1 VLSRVLGFRA
11 AMPFR
16 AALPFGVAAR
26 PGGATSP
33 HPLAKP
39 PISAVHLPLPITS
52 ALGDSGPGG
61 AAVLGSLLA
70 VAMGF
75 LLGLAGLAGPV
86 AEAQVP
92 VRPVAGPEQAAG
104 TTFQVEVTVGTDSA
118 SVEDLF
124 GASLVLGYD
133 ASRVSVARDE
143 AGPFLGPDV
152 VYQSD
157 IDEEAGE
164 IGIGVSRKSG
174 DGGTSGSGVVAR
186 VEVAVP
192 DTAQGEALSFDL
204 RDVRLTDAS
213 GESIG
218 AEAQDL
224 EVEMR
229 PAPPIR
235 PVVAGPVTP
244 RDTFRADVTLG
255 TGSAPTENVF
265 GTSFVLRYDPDR
277 MSVVGDEAGPFLGP
291 DVVYQ
296 SNVDSAAGE
305 VGIGVS
311 RKSGSGGASGSGA
324 VAQIEFAVVETVPP
338 GTELPLEVREAS
350 ASDPEE
356 SPLPLSAE
364 EEAVTLKK
372 QGPPIRPTGPSE
384 VPRDS
389 VFSVEV
395 KVGTSSSE
403 AEDLFGASFTLG
415 YDASRVSVVGDEA
428 GPFLGPDVVYQSN
441 VDSAVGEVGIGVSR
455 KSGSGGASGSGVV
468 ARVQVQVP
476 ESAPGEPDLSFDL
489 SEITAR
495 DSEGTPLGLSAEGLD
510 VSIRERPLAAEP
522 DIFSVE
528 AGTTLAVEAP
538 GVLGNDN
545 GSSLTAQVAA
555 DPSEGSLTLDED
567 GSFEYVPDEGFS
579 GTDEFDYEAVRGSE
593 TSRAT
598 ATIEVQDPSVTATEP
613 VDAASDAGSTV
624 EFGETGTSVSFSS
637 TTSGSGDVTVSRF
650 EEPPATTTGIDGN
663 ASEYRVEV
671 SLSGDLSVG
680 EGTEIR
686 FDAGKLDGAS
696 DLSEVTIYTREVPGS
711 GSFSALETTY
721 DEGSDQLVATVSGFS
736 EFAFGS
742 KTEPLFA
749 YPDRVEVSVSRSFGD
764 AAEPG
769 DYRLVG
775 LPGTPSRALSGAVS
789 GEAGSEWQAYW
800 DDGSSFVRHD
810 GSETFQLR
818 EGRGFWLTSRQAWTV
833 EDSIEAAPLRSDTAA
848 VIPVNPDGWTI
859 VANPFGEDVSWDRV
873 VKANGGDLSPL
884 WPFEGAFNDT
894 SPTFKSARSGQAY
907 YVLNQRSDRDSIVVP
922 YPGAAKG
929 ATTNRVTTK
938 NRGGMNTAIAN
949 KAITRAALGDGGPLL
964 ELSVRPREKDR
975 RASHL
980 ASTVRMG
987 LASEPAGEERLA
999 APPGQLEALSL
1010 RIEGEKTSRDEASG
1024 EEGKKTS
1031 PDGESP
1037 GQRLLMAERR
1047 AASGQGTVFSLQLR
1061 RRVEG
1066 AALLST
1072 SSLEAAGGRSVAL
1085 IVPSTGR
1092 SYNLRE
1098 DAPIELRSSK
1108 EQQEIKVAIG
1118 TSSYV
1123 DGKREA
1129 VLPEKVRLT
1138 SYPNPIRHQGT
1149 LEYALPESR
1158 EVSLQ
1163 VYDVLGRKVKTL
1175 TRGQKEAGR
1184 HRVDLRTGQLSSGI
1198 YFGRLKAGGQ
1208 TRTQKIT
1215 VVR

>member
-1 VLSRVLGFRA
+1 
-11 AMPFR
+11 
-16 AALPFGVAAR
+16 
-26 PGGATSP
+26 
-33 HPLAKP
+33 
-39 PISAVHLPLPITS
+39 
-52 ALGDSGPGG
+52 
-61 AAVLGSLLA
+61 
-70 VAMGF
+70 MGF

-92 VRPVAGPEQAAG
+92 VRPAAGPEQAAG
-104 TTFQVEVTVGTDSA
+104 TTFQVEITVGTDSA
-118 SVEDLF
+118 SVEGLF

-164 IGIGVSRKSG
+164 IGIGVTRKSG
-174 DGGTSGSGVVAR
+174 DGGTSGSGVVAQ

-192 DTAQGEALSFDL
+192 DTAEGEALSFDL
-204 RDVRLTDAS
+204 RDVRLTGAS

-218 AEAQDL
+218 AEAEGL
-224 EVEMR
+224 EVDVR

-244 RDTFRADVTLG
+244 RDTFRADVTVG
-255 TGSAPTENVF
+255 TGSAPAENVF

-277 MSVVGDEAGPFLGP
+277 MSVVEDEAGPFLGP

-296 SNVDSAAGE
+296 SNVDSMA
-305 VGIGVS
+305 
-311 RKSGSGGASGSGA
+311 
-324 VAQIEFAVVETVPP
+324 
-338 GTELPLEVREAS
+338 
-350 ASDPEE
+350 
-356 SPLPLSAE
+356 
-364 EEAVTLKK
+364 
-372 QGPPIRPTGPSE
+372 
-384 VPRDS
+384 
-389 VFSVEV
+389 
-395 KVGTSSSE
+395 
-403 AEDLFGASFTLG
+403 
-415 YDASRVSVVGDEA
+415 
-428 GPFLGPDVVYQSN
+428 
-441 VDSAVGEVGIGVSR
+441 GEVGIGVSR

-468 ARVQVQVP
+468 ARVQVEVP

-489 SEITAR
+489 SEVTAR
-495 DSEGTPLGLSAEGLD
+495 DSEGTPLGLSAEDLD

-522 DIFSVE
+522 DTFSVE
-528 AGTTLAVEAP
+528 AGATLSVGPP
-538 GVLGNDN
+538 GVLGNDD

-579 GTDEFDYEAVRGSE
+579 GTDEFDYEAVQGSE
-593 TSRAT
+593 TNRAT
-598 ATIEVQDPSVTATEP
+598 VTIEVQDPSVTATEP

-637 TTSGSGDVTVSRF
+637 ATSGSGDVTVSRF
-650 EEPPATTTGIDGN
+650 EDPPATTTGIEGN

-696 DLSEVTIYTREVPGS
+696 DPSEVTIYTREVPGS

-721 DEGSDQLVATVSGFS
+721 DEGADQLVATVSGFS

-742 KTEPLFA
+742 ETEPLFA
-749 YPDRVEVSVSRSFGD
+749 YPDRVEASVSRSFGD
-764 AAEPG
+764 AAGPG
-769 DYRLVG
+769 DYRLVA
-775 LPGTPSRALSGAVS
+775 LPGTPSRALSGAVG

-848 VIPVNPDGWTI
+848 VIPVNPGGWTI

-929 ATTNRVTTK
+929 ATTNRVATK
-938 NRGGMNTAIAN
+938 NRGGMNTPTTN
-949 KAITRAALGDGGPLL
+949 KAITRAAPGDGGPLL

-975 RASHL
+975 TASHL

-1024 EEGKKTS
+1024 EESRKASSKGES

-1037 GQRLLMAERR
+1037 DGESPDGKSSGQRLLMAERR

-1066 AALLST
+1066 AALLSA
-1072 SSLEAAGGRSVAL
+1072 SSLEAARGRSVAL

-1108 EQQEIKVAIG
+1108 ERQELKVAIG

-1129 VLPEKVRLT
+1129 VIPEKVRLT
-1138 SYPNPIRHQGT
+1138 SYPNPIRQQGT

-1184 HRVDLRTGQLSSGI
+1184 HRVDLQTRQLSSGI

>member
-1 VLSRVLGFRA
+1 
-11 AMPFR
+11 
-16 AALPFGVAAR
+16 
-26 PGGATSP
+26 
-33 HPLAKP
+33 
-39 PISAVHLPLPITS
+39 
-52 ALGDSGPGG
+52 
-61 AAVLGSLLA
+61 
-70 VAMGF
+70 MGF

-92 VRPVAGPEQAAG
+92 VRPAAGPEQAAG
-104 TTFQVEVTVGTDSA
+104 TTFQVEITVGTDSA
-118 SVEDLF
+118 SVEGLF

-133 ASRVSVARDE
+133 ASRVSVVGDE

-164 IGIGVSRKSG
+164 IGIGVTRKSG
-174 DGGTSGSGVVAR
+174 DGGTSGSGLVAQ

-192 DTAQGEALSFDL
+192 DTAQGEVLSFNL

-218 AEAQDL
+218 AEAEGL
-224 EVEMR
+224 EVDVR

-244 RDTFRADVTLG
+244 RDTFRADVTVG
-255 TGSAPTENVF
+255 TGSAPAENVF

-277 MSVVGDEAGPFLGP
+277 MSVVEDEAGPFLGP

-311 RKSGSGGASGSGA
+311 RKSGGGGASGSGA
-324 VAQIEFAVVETVPP
+324 VAQVEFAVAETVPP

-395 KVGTSSSE
+395 KIGTGSSE

-441 VDSAVGEVGIGVSR
+441 VDSMAGEVGIGVSR

-468 ARVQVQVP
+468 ARVRVEVP

-489 SEITAR
+489 SEVTAR

-522 DIFSVE
+522 DTFSVE
-528 AGTTLAVEAP
+528 AGATLSVGPP
-538 GVLGNDN
+538 GVLGNDD
-545 GSSLTAQVAA
+545 GSSPTAQVAA
-555 DPSEGSLTLDED
+555 DPSEGSLTLGED

-579 GTDEFDYEAVRGSE
+579 GTDEFDYEAVQGSE

-598 ATIEVQDPSVTATEP
+598 VTIEVQDPSVTATEP
-613 VDAASDAGSTV
+613 VEAGDAGSTV

-637 TTSGSGDVTVSRF
+637 ATSGSGDVTVSRF
-650 EEPPATTTGIDGN
+650 EEPPATTTGIEGN

-696 DLSEVTIYTREVPGS
+696 DPSEVTIYTREVPGS

-721 DEGSDQLVATVSGFS
+721 DEGADQLVATVSSFS

-742 KTEPLFA
+742 ETEPLFA
-749 YPDRVEVSVSRSFGD
+749 YPDRVEASVSRSFGD
-764 AAEPG
+764 AAGPG
-769 DYRLVG
+769 DYRLVA
-775 LPGTPSRALSGAVS
+775 LPGTPSRALSGAVG

-848 VIPVNPDGWTI
+848 VIPVNPGGWTI

-894 SPTFKSARSGQAY
+894 SSAFKSARSGQAY

-929 ATTNRVTTK
+929 ATTNRVATK
-938 NRGGMNTAIAN
+938 NRGGMDTPTTN
-949 KAITRAALGDGGPLL
+949 KAITRAAPGDGGPLL

-975 RASHL
+975 TASHL

-1024 EEGKKTS
+1024 EESKKASSKGES

-1037 GQRLLMAERR
+1037 GGKSSGQRLLMAERR

-1066 AALLST
+1066 AALLSA
-1072 SSLEAAGGRSVAL
+1072 SSLKAAGGRSVAL
-1085 IVPSTGR
+1085 IVPSTGQ

-1108 EQQEIKVAIG
+1108 ERQELKVAIG

-1138 SYPNPIRHQGT
+1138 SYPNPIRQQGT
-1149 LEYALPESR
+1149 LEYALPEAR

-1184 HRVDLRTGQLSSGI
+1184 HRVDIRTGQLSSGI